1 MARGPFNGQ
10 MFQTGPVTEPSDQLD
25 VDRPLPVVT
34 GPAKWAKRGGAA
46 SAVLGAAMLAIGE
59 ILEPAKTNV
68 EIAEPSDD
76 RGDDRL
82 NFNFGHLPD
91 LD

>member
-1 MARGPFNGQ
+1 
-10 MFQTGPVTEPSDQLD
+10 
-25 VDRPLPVVT
+25 
-34 GPAKWAKRGGAA
+34 
-46 SAVLGAAMLAIGE
+46 MLAVGE
-59 ILEPAKTNV
+59 ILEPEKTNV